1 MESLHVSQWRL
12 NMAIIWD
19 VIDGV
24 SIIYPEIKRQLIR
37 VFVFQNIFGL
47 DVWVL
52 IVIVVFYDR
61 RTEIVDV
68 FDRPQSLLVVEMLE
82 L

>member
-52 IVIVVFYDR
+52 VAIVVFYDR

>member
-52 IVIVVFYDR
+52 VIIVVFYDR

>member
-1 MESLHVSQWRL
+1 MENLHVSQWRL

-52 IVIVVFYDR
+52 VVIVVFYDR

>member
-1 MESLHVSQWRL
+1 
-12 NMAIIWD
+12 MAIIWD
-19 VIDGV
+19 IIDGV
-24 SIIYPEIKRQLIR
+24 SIIYPKIERQLIR

-52 IVIVVFYDR
+52 VVIVVFYDW

-68 FDRPQSLLVVEMLE
+68 FNRPQSLLVVEMLE

>member
-52 IVIVVFYDR
+52 VVIVVFYDR

>member
-1 MESLHVSQWRL
+1 MENLHVSQWRL

-37 VFVFQNIFGL
+37 VFVFQNILGL